1 MDLLFR
7 SNTSTSAVRLVL
19 TTLLVMAGVA
29 QGATVLDFTGQGGN
43 LTLIPQSYG
52 DNLAGTPN
60 VTVGYRV
67 GSIATNVTT
76 FSDLT
81 NWSTGYG
88 DLVNVA
94 FGGRFGDYAEIALTA
109 GGGQNVRLNSFDLA
123 SFGSTQ
129 ALQTVNVLVDGLSSF
144 NFIGS
149 ILGGSS
155 RSSFSPNLTG
165 QTVTIRFGYNN
176 ENIGIDNISFD
187 QLAPVSNNVVPEP
200 SAILLSLTGLAAV
213 ALRCRRSAR

>member
-1 MDLLFR
+1 
-7 SNTSTSAVRLVL
+7 
-19 TTLLVMAGVA
+19 MAGVA

>member
-176 ENIGIDNISFD
+176 ELIGIDNISFD
-187 QLAPVSNNVVPEP
+187 ELAPVSNNGVPEP